1 MSDSEIKSLPLMR
14 RRKLLGYL
22 IPAVNIPLLLYNLYQ
37 TFIHF
42 QQGMEI
48 GTQMFWEDLLL
59 LASNVFLTLAIPRF
73 FPVYTSKYSLEKEGL
88 KIKRLLRRT
97 ATIPY
102 KDIDRVEVYIRTEEE
117 ISEDARE
124 YATDQSA
131 LLRKSGFKF
140 IDYTNAE
147 DNIMNLFVGKSVYM
161 ISPARPKALLKKLKR
176 RNKGLT
182 ARIIELNSRGK
193 RIRDLT

>member
-73 FPVYTSKYSLEKEGL
+73 FPVYPSKYSLEKEGL